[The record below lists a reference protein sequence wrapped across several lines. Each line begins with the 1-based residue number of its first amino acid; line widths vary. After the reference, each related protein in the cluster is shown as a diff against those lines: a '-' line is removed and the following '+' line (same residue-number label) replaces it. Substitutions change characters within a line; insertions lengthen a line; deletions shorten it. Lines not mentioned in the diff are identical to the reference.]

1 MHKFLKANVL
11 KVMNDVGF
19 SIEDSLVCDATAAAL
34 RDCMAKSKNT
44 LVTLADEYKTCLTSL
59 KIGSQVG
66 CLRIT

>member
-1 MHKFLKANVL
+1 
-11 KVMNDVGF
+11 MNDVGF

-59 KIGSQVG
+59 KIGSQV
-66 CLRIT
+66 R